1 MPQVNH
7 GCERVLINANLITLD
22 PQRDGAY
29 GVMERAA
36 LLIADGRIAAIRSMD
51 EWPATT
57 LNTDGIEVVD
67 LAGQWISPGFVDC
80 HTHLV
85 FAGNRAAEFEQ
96 RLLGVPYETI
106 ARQGGGILSTVR
118 ATRQAEVEE
127 LVAAARPR
135 LLALMREGVTTIE
148 IKSGYGLTLEDEIKL
163 LRAARQLT
171 ADMPVNVSL
180 TLLAAHAIPPE
191 FQGKADDYVDMICQ
205 TLIPLVSEEKL
216 ADAVDVFCEGIAF
229 SPVQC
234 ERVFQAAQAYGLA
247 IKGHTEQLSLLGGT
261 ELVARYQG
269 WSADHVE
276 YLDEA
281 GVAAMAEAGT
291 VSVLLPG
298 AFYFLREKTLPP
310 IELLRKY
317 RVPMAVATDFN
328 PGTSPLASIRL
339 MMNMACTL
347 FRLTPEE
354 SLRGVTQHA
363 ATALGRSS
371 QLGMLREGM
380 QADLLVWNIRHPAE
394 LAYEFG
400 VSQPTLRFW
409 KGQLSEHEP
418 DSKSI

>member
-29 GVMERAA
+29 GVMERTA

-57 LNTDGIEVVD
+57 LNTDAIEVVD

-363 ATALGRSS
+363 ATALGRSG

-409 KGQLSEHEP
+409 KGRLSEHEP